1 MKQALHLQQGQ
12 RLQLSTQLQQSIR
25 LLQLSREEI
34 RQELTSALE
43 SNPLLE
49 EGESD
54 ALPDL
59 PSDADLGPLA
69 DALTEPPQAD
79 QTFSEDEWRDT
90 PAADRHWEHLG
101 SSSLAG
107 RRTDD
112 APYDHEPLWESRQD
126 SLSGLLLE
134 GLSLH
139 RLSDS
144 DQRIAQALI
153 GCLDGRGYLTAT
165 YDEVRQVLQP
175 EIEAEDDEIDS
186 MLHLVQSLSDPG
198 IGARDLAECL
208 TLQLNALPKATP
220 NLEKAKEII
229 QQHFALLSLHR
240 YEALAGVLD
249 IDTPASAS

>member
-34 RQELTSALE
+34 RQEITSALE

-54 ALPDL
+54 ALPDMS
-59 PSDADLGPLA
+59 SDADLGPLA

-112 APYDHEPLWESRQD
+112 APYDHC
-126 SLSGLLLE
+126 LLYT
-134 GLSLH
+134 SP
-139 RLSDS
+139 S
-144 DQRIAQALI
+144 
-153 GCLDGRGYLTAT
+153 
-165 YDEVRQVLQP
+165 P
-175 EIEAEDDEIDS
+175 
-186 MLHLVQSLSDPG
+186 
-198 IGARDLAECL
+198 RD
-208 TLQLNALPKATP
+208 
-220 NLEKAKEII
+220 
-229 QQHFALLSLHR
+229 
-240 YEALAGVLD
+240 
-249 IDTPASAS
+249 

>member
-34 RQELTSALE
+34 RQEITSALE

-49 EGESD
+49 ERESD
-54 ALPDL
+54 ALPDM

-69 DALTEPPQAD
+69 DLLTESQQAD
-79 QTFSEDEWRDT
+79 RAFSEDEWRDT
-90 PAADRHWEHLG
+90 PGVDRHWEHSRSL
-101 SSSLAG
+101 SSTG
-107 RRTDD
+107 RSTDD
-112 APYDHEPLWESRQD
+112 AAYDQEPLWESKQD
-126 SLSGLLLE
+126 SLSDMLLE

-165 YDEVRQVLQP
+165 YDEVRQVLRP

-208 TLQLNALPKATP
+208 TLQLNALPEGHP
-220 NLEKAKEII
+220 GSAKGARSYSRAFRPAE
-229 QQHFALLSLHR
+229 FAPL
-240 YEALAGVLD
+240 
-249 IDTPASAS
+249 